1 MVFMKLKVK
10 RRKLFF
16 TMSYLDQ
23 KKSITQNLEPGN
35 ANLVD

>member
-16 TMSYLDQ
+16 HNVTFGP
-23 KKSITQNLEPGN
+23 KKSITQNLEQGN